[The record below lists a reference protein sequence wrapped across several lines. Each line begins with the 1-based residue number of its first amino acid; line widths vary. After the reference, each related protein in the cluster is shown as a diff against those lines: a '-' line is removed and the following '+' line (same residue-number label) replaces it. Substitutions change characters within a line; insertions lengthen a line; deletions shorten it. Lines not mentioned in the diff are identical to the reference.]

1 MAITTRDQLI
11 ASINSIPPLM
21 IEKPSTGNVGAGTY
35 TSYWR
40 MTGIPPQGAIPT
52 AVAVCKNTTAGALG
66 GTQAGVGEEVRVA
79 RAEWA
84 LGGAHSFEL
93 HDRLVHM
100 GGLNGTLT
108 TAQTVGIDLLTLAGT
123 NNISARIGASDYT
136 NVLWMLEWYTATG
149 STAVSATV
157 NVTYGDGSTGNLSA
171 IALAATRPQSFTVV
185 LNSYIP
191 SGVTNKGIRA
201 VNSVTLSATTGT
213 AGNFGVTAYRKLFG
227 SQTPI
232 AGVNYVMDWAQLG
245 LPKVPNESCL
255 VPMLFSTGTTAS
267 YIKGLIT
274 LARG

>member
-1 MAITTRDQLI
+1 MTITTRDQLI

-21 IEKPSTGNVGAGTY
+21 IEKASTGNVGASTY

-40 MTGIPPQGAIPT
+40 MTGTPPQGAIPA
-52 AVAVCKNTTAGALG
+52 AVTVCNNTTAGALG
-66 GTQAGVGEEVRVA
+66 GTQAGAGEEVRVA

-93 HDRLVHM
+93 HDRLVHR

-123 NNISARIGASDYT
+123 NNISERIGASDYT

-149 STAVSATV
+149 ATAVNATV
-157 NVTYGDGSTGNLSA
+157 NVTYEDGSTGNLSA
-171 IALAATRPQSFTVV
+171 IALAATRPGSFTVV

-232 AGVNYVMDWAQLG
+232 VGVNYVMDWAQLG

-255 VPMLFSTGTTAS
+255 VPMLFSTGTVAA

>member
-1 MAITTRDQLI
+1 MTITTRDNLI
-11 ASINSIPPLM
+11 AATNSVPPLM
-21 IEKPSTGNVGAGTY
+21 IEKASTGNVGAGTY

-40 MTGIPPQGAIPT
+40 MVGVPTVGNIPA
-52 AVAVCKNTTAGALG
+52 AAAVCNNTTVGALG
-66 GTQAGVGEEVRVA
+66 GTQAGAGEEVRVA

-84 LGGAHSFEL
+84 LGAAHSFEL
-93 HDRLVHM
+93 HDRLAHM

-123 NNISARIGASDYT
+123 NNISQRIVASDYT

-149 STAVSATV
+149 ASAVNATV
-157 NVTYGDGSTGNLSA
+157 NVTYNDGSTGNLSV
-171 IALAATRPQSFTVV
+171 IALGATRPASFTVV
-185 LNSYIP
+185 LNAFIP
-191 SGVTNKGIRA
+191 SGVTRQGIRA

-255 VPMLFSTGTTAS
+255 VPMLFSTGTGAA